1 MLVESLLIT
10 SSTSYDTLA
19 DMVLKKD
26 APSADDSK
34 TIPSLQSL
42 HVHLDNDYTASLYLW
57 KNGLVPDHTGK
68 SCEGRFQNKNHRV
81 WLSCKGHYEI
91 RIINP
96 TYIKDADGEVTGY
109 TTGSVVWTPRQCSR
123 PTGGKP
129 CTDKDKERNVF
140 WGTIFET
147 TPRKPANEILR
158 GVVLALHQLKKG
170 KIEQL
175 SGRT

>member
-1 MLVESLLIT
+1 MLGESLPIT
-10 SSTSYDTLA
+10 SLTSYDTLA

-68 SCEGRFQNKNHRV
+68 SCEGRYKPPGRRNWF
-81 WLSCKGHYEI
+81 SCNGHYEI

-96 TYIKDADGEVTGY
+96 TYIKDADGEVTG
-109 TTGSVVWTPRQCSR
+109 
-123 PTGGKP
+123 
-129 CTDKDKERNVF
+129 
-140 WGTIFET
+140 
-147 TPRKPANEILR
+147 
-158 GVVLALHQLKKG
+158 
-170 KIEQL
+170 
-175 SGRT
+175 

>member
-68 SCEGRFQNKNHRV
+68 LCEGRFQNKNHRV
-81 WLSCKGHYEI
+81 WLPCKGHYEI
-91 RIINP
+91 RIIDQ
-96 TYIKDADGEVTGY
+96 TIIYQRFLLAMKYETLHSYQIFFVLKI
-109 TTGSVVWTPRQCSR
+109 TTGSIHQDSVHCICKSILIDNGLSCLDCLVLL
-123 PTGGKP
+123 
-129 CTDKDKERNVF
+129 DM
-140 WGTIFET
+140 
-147 TPRKPANEILR
+147 RKTMANNE
-158 GVVLALHQLKKG
+158 
-170 KIEQL
+170 
-175 SGRT
+175 

>member
-68 SCEGRFQNKNHRV
+68 LCEGTYQRPGRRGNIP
-81 WLSCKGHYEI
+81 CKGHYEI

-96 TYIKDADGEVTGY
+96 IYIKDADGEVTGY
-109 TTGSVVWTPRQCSR
+109 TYY
-123 PTGGKP
+123 
-129 CTDKDKERNVF
+129 
-140 WGTIFET
+140 
-147 TPRKPANEILR
+147 EIR
-158 GVVLALHQLKKG
+158 
-170 KIEQL
+170 IINL
-175 SGRT
+175 S